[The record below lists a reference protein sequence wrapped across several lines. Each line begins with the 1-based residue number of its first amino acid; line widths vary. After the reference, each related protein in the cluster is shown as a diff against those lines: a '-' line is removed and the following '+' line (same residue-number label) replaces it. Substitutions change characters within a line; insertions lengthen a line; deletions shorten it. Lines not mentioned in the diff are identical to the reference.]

1 MGRSRKPKYGLY
13 ITTPIAAVILL
24 LIVFVSLGYF
34 FLETIPGLPPD
45 NSQVLREMENSRA
58 IWQARRP
65 GSFRYVVDRD
75 CDCAS
80 ESKRPYVVSETGG
93 QQQAV
98 FPVPVES
105 DDGRQLHAPNDPI
118 WIDDTFALI
127 SSADIQNQAVS
138 ARFHPELGFPVEII
152 IRQKPYTAD
161 TIATYEIRDFE
172 ILGYR

>member
-1 MGRSRKPKYGLY
+1 MARNRKPKYGFQ

-34 FLETIPGLPPD
+34 FIETIPGLPPD
-45 NSQVLREMENSRA
+45 NSVVMRELEDNRS
-58 IWQARRP
+58 IWRERRP
-65 GSFRYVVDRD
+65 GSIRYVIDRD

-80 ESKRPYVVSETGG
+80 ESKRPYVATETGS
-93 QQQAV
+93 QRWAT

-105 DDGRQLHAPNDPI
+105 DDGKQLVAPHDPI

-138 ARFHPELGFPVEII
+138 ARFHPELGIPVEIV
-152 IRQKPYTAD
+152 IRQKPDSAD
-161 TIATYEIRDFE
+161 TIATYEIRDIE
-172 ILGYR
+172 ILDYR